1 VIAGPRKVY
10 EVARKIIEEPS
21 EDVVANA
28 KRDRAARRNPFA
40 RVALFLRQVMAELRK
55 VVTPTR
61 KELTSF
67 TIVVL
72 VFVVIM
78 MAIVYGLDQ
87 LFGWLVVLVF
97 GTPAA

>member
-1 VIAGPRKVY
+1 MID
-10 EVARKIIEEPS
+10 EPG

-28 KRDRAARRNPFA
+28 KKERAEKRGPFG
-40 RVALFLRQVMAELRK
+40 RIGLFLRQVVNELSK

-61 KELTSF
+61 RELINY

-78 MAIVYGLDQ
+78 MAIVSGLDIVF
-87 LFGWLVVLVF
+87 LWVVRFVF
-97 GTPAA
+97 GDGSAAIGL